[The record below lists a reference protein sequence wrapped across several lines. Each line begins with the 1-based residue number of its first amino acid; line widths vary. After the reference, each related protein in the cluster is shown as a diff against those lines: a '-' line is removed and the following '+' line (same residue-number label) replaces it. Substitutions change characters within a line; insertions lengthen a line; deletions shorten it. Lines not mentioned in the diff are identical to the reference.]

1 VIIRDGKFIIYYE
14 SEGRVVKGSSLA
26 PSDIEFLRE
35 MEGYGTVDVYP
46 DTKYLI
52 PCCDGFFDD
61 DDVDVERFYEM
72 FELEGF
78 ADALREILP
87 EAHKDRVDL
96 LVSIARTIRD
106 RQYITDDINK
116 YVFQNPVANRL
127 YKEQQPPKGF
137 TLPFNKTLKQRS
149 PSDKLFIKL
158 PDELALKNIEL
169 GNPAIYPAI
178 SEVCVPYPTILYNT
192 PFIEPILLSSGK
204 ERTNFIARAI
214 AALKE
219 FHIGCESVQ
228 KELAKIEDANI
239 PVEYVIG
246 DDYNDDLDIQENEQE
261 FFDSVN
267 SWVIHYTKQH
277 IRQTNAGKSE
287 EELNELTQLVLDR
300 GSMPKHVLDFFDTL
314 IQEAIRYSYSHSPEV
329 LLDIDLVSD
338 DEQPESLPDSVS
350 LMPPK
355 NPNGYT
361 GEMITIQY
369 VNHQASQYGYKV
381 WIEAL
386 IKLLRWGEK
395 KLRNLIVPNDSPNS
409 LDLKTFQMTTKAID
423 IASMEKVQLP
433 SGKYAKVFGL
443 APGQVFAN
451 GEMREMPTVLMLQT
465 DHRAPNTGEI
475 ISYYQHIYL
484 GDIVEAY
491 LDGEEFIDGISLVNG
506 EFEINDNNIDQ
517 TADIN
522 GELLPGFKPYLTS
535 KMIRLATEKSLNGLI
550 TSSTMLAEPKKS
562 YMYLKQYLD
571 IEKEMAIGSAEIK
584 SQIWYGSRISKDIA
598 NATLFT
604 EDFSQYMLSD
614 MLDFFLHMR
623 QKENQPIVAIAEVK
637 QDTSNTKSSVFQKGA
652 VTGMSAI
659 VFKGDKN
666 SLTWQPLIS
675 TKEDKSTIDPVTRKP
690 KIESKHVGYINI
702 NSATKK
708 LVVASLQDGV
718 TQTPGTKPVMLAP
731 VYQWMV
737 DALLIANNV
746 PSTQEQRVEALS
758 ETSITN
764 IMSIRLI

>member
-1 VIIRDGKFIIYYE
+1 MIIRDGKFIIYYE

-26 PSDIEFLRE
+26 TSDIEFMRE
-35 MEGYGTVDVYP
+35 MEGYGEVDVYP
-46 DTKYLI
+46 NTKYLI
-52 PCCDGFFDD
+52 PCCDGFFIEPDID
-61 DDVDVERFYEM
+61 IPKFYEM

-78 ADALREILP
+78 ADVLREILP
-87 EAHKDRVDL
+87 EGHQDKADL
-96 LVSIARTIRD
+96 LVNIAMTIRN
-106 RQYITDDINK
+106 RQYVTDDINK
-116 YVFQNPVANRL
+116 YVYKSPLANRL

-149 PSDKLFIKL
+149 PSDKLFVKL
-158 PDELALKNIEL
+158 PDELALKNLEA

-178 SEVCVPYPTILYNT
+178 SEVYTPYPTLIYNT
-192 PFIEPILLSSGK
+192 PFIEPIILSSGK
-204 ERTNFIARAI
+204 ERTDLIASTI

-228 KELAKIEDANI
+228 KELAKIENANI

-267 SWVIHYTKQH
+267 SWVTHYTKQH
-277 IRQTNAGKSE
+277 IKQTNAGKSE
-287 EELNELTQLVLDR
+287 EELNELTQLFLER
-300 GSMPKHVLDFFDTL
+300 GRMPKHVLDFFDTL

-338 DEQPESLPDSVS
+338 DEQHDSLPDSVS
-350 LMPPK
+350 LMPRK

-361 GEMITIQY
+361 GEMTTIQY
-369 VNHQASQYGYKV
+369 VSYQASQYGYRV

-386 IKLLRWGEK
+386 IKLFRWGERK
-395 KLRNLIVPNDSPNS
+395 PRNLIVPNDSPNS
-409 LDLKTFQMTTKAID
+409 LDLKTFQMNTKATD

-433 SGKYAKVFGL
+433 SGKYATVFGI

-451 GEMREMPTVLMLQT
+451 GEMREMFTILMLKT
-465 DHRAPNTGEI
+465 DHRVPNTGET

-484 GDIVEAY
+484 GDVVEAY
-491 LDGEEFIDGISLVNG
+491 LDGDEFIDGISLVNG
-506 EFEINDNNIDQ
+506 VFEINDNTIDE
-517 TADIN
+517 TDDLD
-522 GELLPGFKPYLTS
+522 GGMLSGFKPYLTS
-535 KMIRLATEKSLNGLI
+535 KMIRLATEKGFNGLI

-562 YMYLKQYLD
+562 YMYLKQYMD

-604 EDFSQYMLSD
+604 EDFSRYMLSD
-614 MLDFFLHMR
+614 MLDYFLHIR
-623 QKENQPIVAIAEVK
+623 QAENKPIVAVAEVK

-666 SLTWQPLIS
+666 SLTWQKLMS
-675 TKEDKSTIDPVTRKP
+675 NKEDKNNIDPVTKKP
-690 KIESKHVGYINI
+690 VVLSKHIGYIHV
-702 NSATKK
+702 NSEARTM
-708 LVVASLQDGV
+708 VVASLQDGV
-718 TQTPGTKPVMLAP
+718 TETPGTSLIKLVQ

-737 DALLIANNV
+737 DALLVANNV
-746 PSTQEQRVEALS
+746 PTTQEQRLQALS